1 MKDSLRVVGRG
12 SPTTITTTG
21 GGGGNRDKDDD
32 EVIFPMIVA
41 PGPVVS
47 SSSSAPNNKVRKRR
61 SPCQS
66 VSSDALL
73 RWDGDWLGPRL
84 LSNSSSLAVLP
95 LDDFVLRNGWTF
107 APRQCY
113 LETFTTQELWAIS
126 KQQQQE
132 QRKTVIAIWGTSR
145 ERGVFLSMVDMML
158 LPGANEKSNL
168 EKSVVGKCWGRASV
182 QLNHHLELIYQ
193 DVRTQLC
200 DPRRAAGTII
210 CHGDKMAQESGYMKN
225 VTAMIKEW
233 FDPNTTTSLE
243 SSSRP
248 TVVLMFSGCYALDL
262 IGPPID
268 GVTVP
273 PHWCMQA
280 TAQILTTTLPADW
293 YGTVYLTTGMIA
305 ADNIE
310 LTTDA
315 YENYLHN
322 LRWFHDHYLANDPRL
337 RLLDLYGIATDMRL
351 QAERPNKIHSST
363 HQHRWCDEL
372 NGRMRVCSNVTEA
385 IANLLIGRAVAPLG
399 KTAWRQE
406 NRDVMHWLSAATATT
421 SNISLAPH
429 ERLIRVCTDCP
440 RELLP
445 FHIKIT
451 PELQCRDG
459 GLVAT
464 DEPVGAVWNTPQCP
478 ASCMALEPVGQQKTQ
493 SGPVDIRTCVAETS
507 TVQRQ

>member
-1 MKDSLRVVGRG
+1 MD
-12 SPTTITTTG
+12 
-21 GGGGNRDKDDD
+21 
-32 EVIFPMIVA
+32 
-41 PGPVVS
+41 
-47 SSSSAPNNKVRKRR
+47 
-61 SPCQS
+61 
-66 VSSDALL
+66 
-73 RWDGDWLGPRL
+73 
-84 LSNSSSLAVLP
+84 VLP
-95 LDDFVLRNGWTF
+95 
-107 APRQCY
+107 ARQCY

-132 QRKTVIAIWGTSR
+132 RKTVIAVWGTSR

-158 LPGANEKSNL
+158 LPGANGEKSNL

-182 QLNHHLELIYQ
+182 QLNHRLELVYQ

-200 DPRRAAGTII
+200 DPRKPPGTII
-210 CHGDKMAQESGYMKN
+210 CHGDKMAQGSGYMKN
-225 VTAMIKEW
+225 VTSMIKEW
-233 FDPNTTTSLE
+233 FDPNTTSLE
-243 SSSRP
+243 NSSRP
-248 TVVLMFSGCYALDL
+248 TVVLMSSGCSALDL
-262 IGPPID
+262 ISPRID
-268 GVTVP
+268 GVTVL
-273 PHWCMQA
+273 PHWCIQA
-280 TAQILTTTLPADW
+280 TAQILATTLPADW
-293 YGTVYLTTGMIA
+293 DGTVYLTTGMIA

-322 LRWFHDHYLANDPRL
+322 MRWFHDHYLANDPRL

-363 HQHRWCDEL
+363 HQHRWCDESD
-372 NGRMRVCSNVTEA
+372 GRMRVCSNVTEA
-385 IANLLIGRAVAPLG
+385 IANLLIGRAVAPRG
-399 KTAWRQE
+399 KAAWRQE
-406 NRDVMHWLSAATATT
+406 NPDVMHWLSATATT
-421 SNISLAPH
+421 ANISLASQ

-478 ASCMALEPVGQQKTQ
+478 ASCMALDPVGQQKTQ

-507 TVQRQ
+507 TVQ